1 MTVIANI
8 PDILESECE
17 DIVAKIHEE
26 TDEKY
31 ARVPLATLLII
42 SHALTKQDGILDDSA
57 HTVLD
62 NIIGNLITED

>member
-8 PDILESECE
+8 PDLLESGCD

-26 TDEKY
+26 TDRKY
-31 ARVPLATLLII
+31 ARVSLATLLII
-42 SHALTKQDGILDDSA
+42 SHALTKQDGTLDDSA

-62 NIIGNLITED
+62 NIIGGLITED